1 MVALEVE
8 AASALAAAA
17 RALLSAVGAG
27 GDGAAASPGADSKGG
42 EAKEAIIRCVRAGI
56 RIRTRDIISF

>member
-56 RIRTRDIISF
+56 IIFLVGKS